1 MKKNSMIMLAILL
14 ALSMLAGCGQSA
26 GGSETPATESAQSAE
41 AIESAEATDDISAEA
56 EDSKSAVA
64 EPNQGETDLDAL
76 LEQVAER
83 EVAKS
88 YQQYLPDQ
96 TFARAEVF
104 GTDKEGTEST
114 AYVYLTTAEY
124 VVLKEKAYEMSGSS
138 GEAIIR
144 YEDTNQG
151 PKLTEVIWSEDGA
164 GHDDWVKENFPK
176 AYLDQLTSFLKA
188 DGSTKLADEIAG
200 KAEKAMG
207 VPVEKEN
214 LLTVDIEKGTYEII
228 KTIET
233 GDSSGEDYKFETQTI
248 EKGKLEEQTQ

>member
-1 MKKNSMIMLAILL
+1 MKKNSIIILAILL
-14 ALSMLAGCGQSA
+14 ALSLLTGCGQSA
-26 GGSETPATESAQSAE
+26 GGSETSAAESAQSIE
-41 AIESAEATDDISAEA
+41 AIESAEATGDISAE
-56 EDSKSAVA
+56 EDSKSAVV
-64 EPNQGETDLDAL
+64 EPNQGETGLDAL

-176 AYLDQLTSFLKA
+176 AYLDQLTSYLKA

-214 LLTVDIEKGTYEII
+214 LLTVDLEKGTYEIT
-228 KTIET
+228 KSIET
-233 GDSSGEDYKFETQTI
+233 GDSSGEDYEFEIQTI